1 MNSLNRLRPAKQFR
15 CLPLV
20 GKDSQFGYVER
31 LNDQADTNNYQPEN
45 AMVEAFAQMNEK
57 GREEWLKLTGDSKT
71 TTASRS
77 VLSDGS
83 HRLDALYTFAKGTIM
98 SASALLSN
106 SSVNLQS

>member
-20 GKDSQFGYVER
+20 GKESPFGYVER
-31 LNDQADTNNYQPEN
+31 LNDQADANNYQPEN

-71 TTASRS
+71 TTASRFVS
-77 VLSDGS
+77 LDGS
-83 HRLDALYTFAKGTIM
+83 PRLDALYTCAKGTSM
-98 SASALLSN
+98 SASALLTN

>member
-20 GKDSQFGYVER
+20 GKDSPFGYVER

-77 VLSDGS
+77 GSSGGS

>member
-20 GKDSQFGYVER
+20 GKDSPFGYVAK
-31 LNDQADTNNYQPEN
+31 LNEQADANNYQREN

-57 GREEWLKLTGDSKT
+57 GREEWLKLTGDSET
-71 TTASRS
+71 TTASQS
-77 VLSDGS
+77 VSSDGS
-83 HRLDALYTFAKGTIM
+83 RRLDALYTFAKGTIM

>member
-20 GKDSQFGYVER
+20 GKDSSFGYVER
-31 LNDQADTNNYQPEN
+31 LNNQADQNNYQPEN

-57 GREEWLKLTGDSKT
+57 GREEWLKLTGGSET
-71 TTASRS
+71 TEASPS
-77 VLSDGS
+77 TSSDGS
-83 HRLDALYTFAKGTIM
+83 PRPDELYNFAKGTIM